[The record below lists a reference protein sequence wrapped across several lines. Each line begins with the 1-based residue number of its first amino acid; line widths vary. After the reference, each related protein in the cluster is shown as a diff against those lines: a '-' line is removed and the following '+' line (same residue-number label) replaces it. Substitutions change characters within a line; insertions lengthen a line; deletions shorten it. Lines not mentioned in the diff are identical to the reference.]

1 MKRLFC
7 IILCV
12 TLVLVVLGLCTLLT
26 GCSDDTPATKQY
38 YEDTSL
44 KLVDEIVDAYDNIL
58 QQTYYNQETGE
69 YILKVF
75 TYSYQDER
83 WVCIDQNIT
92 ILNAKVEDK
101 IQDNTLQIYYNK
113 NIPITIMDN
122 EYATI
127 SIVEYL
133 PADNWWEFGYKLKIV
148 NKTNKILTILIDKL
162 YIMNILCEPLFDV
175 DYIDAGKTAYFTMA
189 WDPETLERC
198 YIPYIDN
205 VEFRLCLYDNTNWNK
220 PALAGTRVMFKK

>member
-7 IILCV
+7 IVLCITLILM
-12 TLVLVVLGLCTLLT
+12 VLGLCAVLS
-26 GCSDDTPATKQY
+26 GCSDASSTTKQY
-38 YEDTSL
+38 YKDSSL
-44 KLVDEIVDAYDNIL
+44 KLVNEVMDTYGNVL

-69 YILKVF
+69 YILKTF
-75 TYSYQDER
+75 TYNYQDGKWICIEQSTTVLNSQSMSKER
-83 WVCIDQNIT
+83 D
-92 ILNAKVEDK
+92 NA
-101 IQDNTLQIYYNK
+101 LQIYYNK

-127 SIVEYL
+127 SVIEYL
-133 PADNWWEFGYKLKIV
+133 SADNWWEFGYKLKIV
-148 NKTNKILTILIDKL
+148 NKTNKILTILIDKP

-175 DYIDAGKTAYFTMA
+175 DHIDAGKTAYFTMA

-205 VEFRLCLYDNTNWNK
+205 VEFRLCLYDNTNWRK